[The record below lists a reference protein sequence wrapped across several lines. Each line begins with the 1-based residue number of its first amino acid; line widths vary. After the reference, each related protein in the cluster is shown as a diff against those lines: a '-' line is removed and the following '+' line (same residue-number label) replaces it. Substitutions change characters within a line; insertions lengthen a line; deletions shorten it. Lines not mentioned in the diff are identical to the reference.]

1 MGKLIMRFQRMIKDL
16 YIFFLALR
24 RSGTSYLIKQI
35 ANDHDVYVLV
45 ANNESKK
52 GFGEKAISI
61 QDIAIHLD
69 SLKKKPKPILLDN
82 GTLIE
87 LLKLTVIEFESVNAE
102 LNRKHSLIKNIAQ
115 QIHDY
120 ERGSIKFKDSD

>member
-1 MGKLIMRFQRMIKDL
+1 MGKLIMRFQQMIKDL

-69 SLKKKPKPILLDN
+69 SLKKE
-82 GTLIE
+82 T
-87 LLKLTVIEFESVNAE
+87 
-102 LNRKHSLIKNIAQ
+102 
-115 QIHDY
+115 
-120 ERGSIKFKDSD
+120 